1 MSRRLQQKPIAMT
14 EEMIEAIDKYAAKHN
29 TNFSNA
35 VRLLIDSSLDTD
47 AARANENMIR
57 QYIREELDICIA
69 PYLKKIEGI
78 IEHRVIPI
86 CARTGR
92 TSAISF
98 ATVIGMLT
106 ENYTDGRSHENI
118 LTTAKKFA
126 AQYLKE
132 KVKPEEEYRQGAREE
147 LNPAYNASNFDDE
160 V

>member
-106 ENYTDGRSHENI
+106 ENYTDGRSHE
-118 LTTAKKFA
+118 
-126 AQYLKE
+126 KE
-132 KVKPEEEYRQGAREE
+132 AREE
-147 LNPAYNASNFDDE
+147 LNRAYNASNFDDE

>member
-69 PYLKKIEGI
+69 PHLKKIEGI
-78 IEHRVIPI
+78 IYI
-86 CARTGR
+86 CKSL
-92 TSAISF
+92 SAIYR
-98 ATVIGMLT
+98 IGGQT
-106 ENYTDGRSHENI
+106 ENC
-118 LTTAKKFA
+118 
-126 AQYLKE
+126 
-132 KVKPEEEYRQGAREE
+132 P
-147 LNPAYNASNFDDE
+147 P
-160 V
+160 